1 MAGYSAVEVDYRK
14 YFCLKVIEIEYIY
27 IYIFIFIYI
36 HCSSSCLS

>member
-1 MAGYSAVEVDYRK
+1 MAGYSAVEVDYMR

-27 IYIFIFIYI
+27 IYI